1 MAPTSWKEGTSENP
15 FSPGS
20 IDQRPSE
27 VPFNW
32 DIMREKTAETST
44 EDASKMPKTPSP
56 SPSPSPS
63 PGNGTNEEELDA
75 EIPDEAL
82 LERTISADKF
92 ASIVGEDTEQL
103 SDVSDHEDAL
113 LHSTSTRMFT
123 TWYKRLHP
131 LVRNR
136 QVRYLSIFNCLLTII
151 NFLLL
156 LGLIGVATYA
166 TYLKIH
172 IYNTQRE
179 DKPCV
184 YEWGEWSSCSHKCW
198 DGIGSYPNKTRKIHL
213 STVVR
218 ARGENPACPDKLEHW
233 RDSVSCNRYK
243 CKQKL
248 SSFDFGHACFFN
260 DPVFGASKGCYSIR
274 NVPTETLLIEVDVRE
289 MTKACSPEKCLE
301 KENNLSTL
309 GKS

>member
-1 MAPTSWKEGTSENP
+1 MKCSSCDWLKDSRIIERNIVRVIGGVPTDGAHFMEGGHFGESVFAGIHRSATV
-15 FSPGS
+15 G
-20 IDQRPSE
+20 
-27 VPFNW
+27 
-32 DIMREKTAETST
+32 
-44 EDASKMPKTPSP
+44 
-56 SPSPSPS
+56 
-63 PGNGTNEEELDA
+63 GNGTNEEELDA